1 MVAATNLRGVVC
13 RVWVLCRLKFV
24 IRTLI
29 ISATL
34 FSQCAFAAD
43 AGFPWLDELRTGVT
57 ANTNRLSTNAEV
69 QALLA
74 PLPAIAEPY
83 DSNWAWLLSPRPLIG
98 ASISLQG
105 KTSQAYA
112 GLAWTLPISGPFFAE
127 LSAGGLVHDQNL
139 NQVYNDRPSPLTSR
153 FLFRE
158 SIAIGYELNANWRIM
173 AFADH
178 GSVGNLSYRNIGLNR
193 FGVLLGNKFGP
204 STRKP
209 LIADSAPSLSTF
221 SWAGPYVGFGV
232 AQARSGFHFKSPT
245 PESTEAGNSVNLA
258 GQVCYNLVFGSA
270 VLGGELDYAVQGL
283 NGSTSYNASDVGL
296 SVSSPWLATARG
308 RIGTDVEIPFV
319 SKRSLIFAT
328 GGVAFSRIA
337 NNFCPNA
344 SVQCYTEPIMISAV
358 AGRLRQQCEAV
369 GRQVP
374 ASNCPCRPQ

>member
-1 MVAATNLRGVVC
+1 MSRLGIVPHSC
-13 RVWVLCRLKFV
+13 SPDFLKFV

-193 FGVLLGNKFGP
+193 FGV
-204 STRKP
+204 
-209 LIADSAPSLSTF
+209 
-221 SWAGPYVGFGV
+221 
-232 AQARSGFHFKSPT
+232 
-245 PESTEAGNSVNLA
+245 A
-258 GQVCYNLVFGSA
+258 GQ
-270 VLGGELDYAVQGL
+270 
-283 NGSTSYNASDVGL
+283 
-296 SVSSPWLATARG
+296 
-308 RIGTDVEIPFV
+308 
-319 SKRSLIFAT
+319 
-328 GGVAFSRIA
+328 
-337 NNFCPNA
+337 
-344 SVQCYTEPIMISAV
+344 
-358 AGRLRQQCEAV
+358 
-369 GRQVP
+369 
-374 ASNCPCRPQ
+374 